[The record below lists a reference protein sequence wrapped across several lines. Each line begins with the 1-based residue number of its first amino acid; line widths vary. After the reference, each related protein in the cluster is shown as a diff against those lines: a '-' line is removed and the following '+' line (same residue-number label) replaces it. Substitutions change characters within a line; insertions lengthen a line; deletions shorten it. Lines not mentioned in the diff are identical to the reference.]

1 MRYLE
6 DFTPGEVIE
15 YQGPTVTEEEIVR
28 FATEFDPQPFHVDKE
43 AAESTMFG
51 GLIAS
56 GWHTAAMMMRLL
68 VDGYISDSASLGSPG
83 IDELRWVKPVRPGD
97 TLKVRVHV
105 DEVTPSRSKPHM
117 GVLKSHT
124 EVLNQ
129 DDEIVMTLRGM
140 GMYKT
145 RPKDVAA
152 Q

>member
-15 YQGPTVTEEEIVR
+15 IPGRTITEEEIVR
-28 FATEFDPQPFHVDKE
+28 FATEFDPQPFHIDKE
-43 AAESTMFG
+43 AAESHMFG

-56 GWHTAAMMMRLL
+56 GWHTAAIMMRAL
-68 VDGYISDSASLGSPG
+68 VDGYISKAASLGSPG

-97 TLKVRVHV
+97 TLKVKVYV
-105 DEVTPSRSKPHM
+105 DEVTPSKSKPHM

-129 DDEIVMTLRGM
+129 HDEVVMTLKGM

-145 RPKDVAA
+145 RPKDET
-152 Q
+152 